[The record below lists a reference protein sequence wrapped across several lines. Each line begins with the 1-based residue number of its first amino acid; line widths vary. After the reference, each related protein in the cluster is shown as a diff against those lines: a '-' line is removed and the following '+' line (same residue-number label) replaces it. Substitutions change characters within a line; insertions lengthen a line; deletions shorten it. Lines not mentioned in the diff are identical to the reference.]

1 MEIEVDFLEIYTQM
15 FIEKDMHS
23 FSLGKELGYLGFHPL
38 VLADTKF
45 REREDSF
52 WNLDI

>member
-1 MEIEVDFLEIYTQM
+1 M
-15 FIEKDMHS
+15 FIQRDMHS

-45 REREDSF
+45 REREASF
-52 WNLDI
+52 GTWTSESFLY